1 MPVPNVEKIRI
12 SKTVALPGDLLSVV
26 CEPNSERLWIGHI
39 DFKIYSIDFGVE
51 KPAAAAVF
59 EGHTSYVSGLGLIDG
74 ALVSAGWDKKLIW
87 WDLKERKQI
96 RTVDAHKLWIRQLSV
111 NPARS
116 TLASVS
122 DDMTCKLWDAKSGQM
137 VRSLTGFD
145 EKLPRYDYPNKIYA
159 CAFSPDGRH
168 VAAADEACRVIVWE
182 TESGRESARFDA
194 LGFFKADW
202 DRNNHPYGG
211 IRSMT
216 FSPDGRSLAMAGME
230 NTDVAIINGK
240 ALVQSFDWQ
249 SGKKTYEQKLGSNS
263 QFECLYFHPQSAWML
278 TAVGGS
284 VSGGAMYFLDPAQPK
299 VLKETLATMPTF
311 ALAVNQTADVIYTVG
326 RGKAIKWDFAA

>member
-1 MPVPNVEKIRI
+1 MPAPDLEKIRI

-39 DFKIYSIDFGVE
+39 DFKIYSIDFAVE

-96 RTVDAHKLWIRQLSV
+96 RTVDAHKLWIRQLAV

-137 VRSLTGFD
+137 VRSLSGFD
-145 EKLPRYDYPNKIYA
+145 EKLPRYDYTNKLFA

-168 VAAADEACRVIVWE
+168 VAAADEGCRVIVWE
-182 TESGRESARFDA
+182 TESGREAARFDA

-216 FSPDGRSLAMAGME
+216 FSPNGRSLALAGME

-284 VSGGAMYFLDPAQPK
+284 GSGGAMYFLDPAQPK
-299 VLKETLATMPTF
+299 VLKETPATMPTF
-311 ALAVNQTADVIYTVG
+311 ALAVNQTADAIYTVG